1 MFRFCRS
8 IIEKTQIFKTIKRI
22 GVTTHKY
29 NYFLLCIYHCSPNF
43 AISKNQAD
51 NLNNN
56 GSIFVHC

>member
-1 MFRFCRS
+1 MFRFHRS
-8 IIEKTQIFKTIKRI
+8 IIEKTQIFKPKKRI
-22 GVTTHKY
+22 EVATYKY
-29 NYFLLCIYHCSPNF
+29 NNFLLCIYHCSSNF